1 MGSKISR
8 VLGDL
13 CGGSISA
20 LIMLCYAVGYGLVIF
35 SGSLERYASV
45 GISSLLIGVCLAGL
59 LIALW
64 SSQQFCIARPDS
76 NTAAILAVS
85 LASIGLDTRAK
96 GGSESAVIVTV
107 LMALTTT
114 LLMSG
119 VVAYGLGRL
128 HQGGLIQLAPFSVVA
143 GVLAA
148 SGFLVF
154 SEAFRVLMKHSLD
167 FSVLEVLRNT
177 PLIAVLPALGV
188 AIILLLSKRIRDH
201 FLGVPGAILLGTAG
215 FYGLAASAGLP
226 SGQLRA
232 LGMLLEPVSGVS
244 LSPHLAIPLDLVA
257 WQVIGSHVIELGAVV
272 VVALTETALA
282 HSETLYGDEGSAAK
296 LGGTTRLPGV
306 WASVLCLTIAIAFP
320 ALISFLPKPVLAGLL
335 LYLSGSM
342 LLKWAIGSRRR
353 LPPHE
358 YTLLLLI
365 LGATALTG
373 FLAGTLL
380 GLAAACVLFAWN
392 YGRVTCIKSSF
403 TGQSYRSRVRRT
415 VHDDKILAEHGA
427 STFGLSLQGY
437 LFFGTAQ
444 IIVNQVTEA
453 TRRTERRVIVIDM
466 QAVRGMDASALM
478 CFRKL
483 RQLCEPHRIDLVFAG
498 LDDKQRSLLRRCEV
512 LDKAEFD
519 FLDLDHALEWIET
532 RTLNEYS
539 GAPTEASLRKMLAP
553 HFRSQ
558 NLERLLFLLEPVVF
572 EPGEVVLTRGER
584 GDSLFF
590 IERGQLGVKLTSGN
604 GASVRLASYGPGTV
618 VGQQAFFTFGPQV
631 AQVMA
636 DAPTRAF
643 RLTRN
648 KLNELERTSPGAA
661 LELKTLVIQTLAR
674 RLSIATAEIGA
685 LTGLVRDSPRRGA
698 SVDNCG

>member
-1 MGSKISR
+1 MTTTRISR
-8 VLGDL
+8 ILGDL

-35 SGSLERYASV
+35 SGGLERYASV
-45 GISSLLIGVCLAGL
+45 GIPSLLVGVCLVGL
-59 LIALW
+59 LIAVW

-76 NTAAILAVS
+76 NTAAIRSVS
-85 LASIGLDTRAK
+85 LASIALDTRAK

-143 GVLAA
+143 GVIAA

-154 SEAFRVLMKHSLD
+154 SEAFRVFTRHSLD
-167 FSVLEVLRNT
+167 FSVLAVLRST

-188 AIILLLSKRIRDH
+188 PMVLLLSKRIRNH
-201 FLGVPGAILLGTAG
+201 FLGVPGAILLGTVG

-226 SGQLRA
+226 FGQLRA
-232 LGMLLEPVSGVS
+232 LGMLLEPASRVS
-244 LSPHLAIPLDLVA
+244 LPPHLTIPLDLVA

-272 VVALTETALA
+272 VVAFTETALA
-282 HSETLYGDEGSAAK
+282 HSETLYGGESSAVK
-296 LGGTTRLPGV
+296 PGGTTRLLGV
-306 WASVLCLTIAIAFP
+306 WASVLCLTIVIAFP

-335 LYLSGSM
+335 LYLGGSM
-342 LLKWAIGSRRR
+342 LLKWAIASRRR
-353 LPPHE
+353 LPLHE
-358 YTLLLLI
+358 YALLLLI

-373 FLAGTLL
+373 FLAGALL

-392 YGRVTCIKSSF
+392 YGRVTCIKSTF

-415 VHDDKILAEHGA
+415 VRDDKILAEHGA

-453 TRRTERRVIVIDM
+453 TRRMERRVIVIDM

-483 RQLCEPHRIDLVFAG
+483 RQLCEPHQIALVFAG
-498 LDDKQRSLLRRCEV
+498 LDDKQRDLLRRCEV

-532 RTLNEYS
+532 RTLNEFS

-558 NLERLLFLLEPVVF
+558 NLERLLFLLEPIVF

-604 GASVRLASYGPGTV
+604 GASVRL
-618 VGQQAFFTFGPQV
+618 
-631 AQVMA
+631 
-636 DAPTRAF
+636 
-643 RLTRN
+643 
-648 KLNELERTSPGAA
+648 
-661 LELKTLVIQTLAR
+661 
-674 RLSIATAEIGA
+674 
-685 LTGLVRDSPRRGA
+685 
-698 SVDNCG
+698 

>member
-1 MGSKISR
+1 
-8 VLGDL
+8 
-13 CGGSISA
+13 
-20 LIMLCYAVGYGLVIF
+20 MLCYAVGYGLMIF

-45 GISSLLIGVCLAGL
+45 GIPSLLVGVCFVGL
-59 LIALW
+59 IVALW

-96 GGSESAVIVTV
+96 GASESAVIVTV
-107 LMALTTT
+107 LMALSAT
-114 LLMSG
+114 LLVSG

-128 HQGGLIQLAPFSVVA
+128 HQGGLIQLAPFSVVG

-154 SEAFRVLMKHSLD
+154 SEAFRIVTNHSLD

-177 PLIAVLPALGV
+177 PLIAVLPALGT
-188 AIILLLSKRIRDH
+188 AIVLLLSKTIRGH
-201 FLGVPGAILLGTAG
+201 FLGVPGVILLGTVG

-226 SGQLRA
+226 TGQLRA
-232 LGMLLEPVSGVS
+232 LGMLLERVSSVS
-244 LSPHLAIPLDLVA
+244 LPAHLTIPLDVVA

-282 HSETLYGDEGSAAK
+282 HSETLYRDESNTVNASGP
-296 LGGTTRLPGV
+296 TRLLGV
-306 WASVLCLTIAIAFP
+306 WASVLCLTIVIAFP

-335 LYLSGSM
+335 LYLSVSM
-342 LLKWAIGSRRR
+342 LLEWVIASRRR
-353 LPPHE
+353 LPLHE

-365 LGATALTG
+365 LGATVLTG
-373 FLAGTLL
+373 FLAGALL
-380 GLAAACVLFAWN
+380 GLTAACVLFAWN
-392 YGRVTCIKSSF
+392 YGRVTCIKSAF

-415 VHDDKILAEHGA
+415 VRDDKILAEHGA

-444 IIVNQVTEA
+444 IIVDHVTEA
-453 TRRTERRVIVIDM
+453 TRQTERRVIVIDM

-483 RQLCEPHRIDLVFAG
+483 RQLCEPHKIALIFAG
-498 LDDKQRSLLRRCEV
+498 LGDKQRALLRRCEV

-519 FLDLDHALEWIET
+519 FVDLDHALEWIEA
-532 RTLNEYS
+532 RTLNEFS
-539 GAPTEASLRKMLAP
+539 DAPTEASLRKMLAP
-553 HFRSQ
+553 HFHSQ
-558 NLERLLFLLEPVVF
+558 NLERLLFLLESVVF
-572 EPGEVVLTRGER
+572 KPGEVVLNRDER

-590 IERGQLGVKLTSGN
+590 IERGQLGVKLASGN
-604 GASVRLASYGPGTV
+604 GESVRLASYGPGTL
-618 VGQQAFFTFGPQV
+618 VGQQAFFTFGSQP
-631 AQVMA
+631 AQVVA

-643 RLTRN
+643 RLTRH

-661 LELKTLVIQTLAR
+661 LELKTLVIQTLAT
-674 RLSIATAEIGA
+674 RLSIATAEIGV
-685 LTGLVRDSPRRGA
+685 LTG
-698 SVDNCG
+698 

>member
-1 MGSKISR
+1 MRSKISR

-13 CGGSISA
+13 RGGSVSA

-85 LASIGLDTRAK
+85 LASIGLDTRAN

-154 SEAFRVLMKHSLD
+154 SEAFRVLTKHSLD
-167 FSVLEVLRNT
+167 FSVLETLRNT

-188 AIILLLSKRIRDH
+188 AIVLLLSKRIRDH

-257 WQVIGSHVIELGAVV
+257 WQVIGRHVIELGAVV

-296 LGGTTRLPGV
+296 SGGTTRLPGV

-342 LLKWAIGSRRR
+342 LLKWAIRSRRR

-483 RQLCEPHRIDLVFAG
+483 RELCEPHQIALVFAG
-498 LDDKQRSLLRRCEV
+498 LDDKQRGLLRRCEV

-572 EPGEVVLTRGER
+572 EPGEVVLTRGAR

-604 GASVRLASYGPGTV
+604 GASVRLASYGPGTL
-618 VGQQAFFTFGPQV
+618 VGQQAFFTFGLQL

-661 LELKTLVIQTLAR
+661 LELKTLVIQTLAT
-674 RLSIATAEIGA
+674 RLSIATAEIGV
-685 LTGLVRDSPRRGA
+685 LTGLAKHSPRRGT
-698 SVDNCG
+698 SVDNC

>member
-1 MGSKISR
+1 
-8 VLGDL
+8 
-13 CGGSISA
+13 
-20 LIMLCYAVGYGLVIF
+20 MLCYAVGYGLMIF

-45 GISSLLIGVCLAGL
+45 GIPSLLVGVCLVGL
-59 LIALW
+59 VVALW

-96 GGSESAVIVTV
+96 GGSESAVIVTI
-107 LMALTTT
+107 LIALSAT
-114 LLMSG
+114 LLVSG

-128 HQGGLIQLAPFSVVA
+128 HQGGLIQLAPFSVVG

-154 SEAFRVLMKHSLD
+154 SEAFRIVTKHSLD

-177 PLIAVLPALGV
+177 PLIAILPALGI
-188 AIILLLSKRIRDH
+188 AIVLLLFKRIRGH
-201 FLGVPGAILLGTAG
+201 FLGVPGVILLGTVG

-226 SGQLRA
+226 TGQLRA
-232 LGMLLEPVSGVS
+232 LGMLLEPVSSVS
-244 LSPHLAIPLDLVA
+244 LPAHLTMPLDVVT

-282 HSETLYGDEGSAAK
+282 HSETLYRGESSTVKAS
-296 LGGTTRLPGV
+296 GTTRLLGA
-306 WASVLCLTIAIAFP
+306 WASVLCLTIVIAFP

-335 LYLSGSM
+335 LYLSVSM
-342 LLKWAIGSRRR
+342 LLEWVIASRRR
-353 LPPHE
+353 LPLHE

-365 LGATALTG
+365 LGATVLTG
-373 FLAGTLL
+373 FLAGALL
-380 GLAAACVLFAWN
+380 GLTAACVLFAWN
-392 YGRVTCIKSSF
+392 YGRVTCIKSAF

-415 VHDDKILAEHGA
+415 VRDDKILAEHGA

-444 IIVNQVTEA
+444 IIVNHVTEA
-453 TRRTERRVIVIDM
+453 TRQTERRVIVIDM
-466 QAVRGMDASALM
+466 QAVGGMDASALM

-483 RQLCEPHRIDLVFAG
+483 RQLCEPHQIALVFAG
-498 LDDKQRSLLRRCEV
+498 LDDKQRALLRRCEV

-519 FLDLDHALEWIET
+519 FVDLDHALEWIEA
-532 RTLNEYS
+532 RTLNEFS

-553 HFRSQ
+553 HFHSQ

-572 EPGEVVLTRGER
+572 EPGEVVLNRGER

-590 IERGQLGVKLTSGN
+590 IERGQLGVKLASGN
-604 GASVRLASYGPGTV
+604 GESVRLASYGPGTL
-618 VGQQAFFTFGPQV
+618 VGQQAFFTFGSQPGQV
-631 AQVMA
+631 VA

-643 RLTRN
+643 RLTRH
-648 KLNELERTSPGAA
+648 KLKELERTSPGAA
-661 LELKTLVIQTLAR
+661 LELKTLVIQTLAT
-674 RLSIATAEIGA
+674 RLSIATAEIGV
-685 LTGLVRDSPRRGA
+685 LTG
-698 SVDNCG
+698 

>member
-1 MGSKISR
+1 LQENKMTARISR

-20 LIMLCYAVGYGLVIF
+20 LIMLCYAVGFGLVIF

-45 GISSLLIGVCLAGL
+45 GIPSLLVGVCLVGL

-85 LASIGLDTRAK
+85 LAGIALDTRAK

-154 SEAFRVLMKHSLD
+154 SEAFRILTKHSLD

-188 AIILLLSKRIRDH
+188 PIVLLLSKRIRDH

-215 FYGLAASAGLP
+215 FYGLATSAGLP

-232 LGMLLEPVSGVS
+232 LGMLLEPVSRVS
-244 LSPHLAIPLDLVA
+244 LSPHLTMPLDLVA

-272 VVALTETALA
+272 VVAFTETALA
-282 HSETLYGDEGSAAK
+282 HSETLYGGESSAVK
-296 LGGTTRLPGV
+296 PGGTTRLLGV
-306 WASVLCLTIAIAFP
+306 WASVLCLTILIAFP

-342 LLKWAIGSRRR
+342 LLKWAIASRRR
-353 LPPHE
+353 LPVHE
-358 YTLLLLI
+358 YALLLLI

-373 FLAGTLL
+373 FLTGVLL

-392 YGRVTCIKSSF
+392 YGRVTCIKSTF

-415 VHDDKILAEHGA
+415 VRDDKILAEHGA

-483 RQLCEPHRIDLVFAG
+483 RELCEPHQIALVFAG
-498 LDDKQRSLLRRCEV
+498 LDDKQRDLLRRCEV

-532 RTLNEYS
+532 RTLNEFS
-539 GAPTEASLRKMLAP
+539 GAPTEASLRKMLAA

-572 EPGEVVLTRGER
+572 EPGEVVLTKGER

-604 GASVRLASYGPGTV
+604 GASVRLASYGPGTL
-618 VGQQAFFTFGPQV
+618 VGQQAFFTFGSQP
-631 AQVMA
+631 AQVIA

-661 LELKTLVIQTLAR
+661 LELKTLVIQTLAT
-674 RLSIATAEIGA
+674 RLSTATAEIGV
-685 LTGLVRDSPRRGA
+685 LTG
-698 SVDNCG
+698 

>member
-1 MGSKISR
+1 MTARILR
-8 VLGDL
+8 VLSDV

-20 LIMLCYAVGYGLVIF
+20 VIMLCYAVGYGLVIF
-35 SGSLERYASV
+35 SGSLERYVSI
-45 GISSLLIGVCLAGL
+45 GIPGLLVGVCLVGL
-59 LIALW
+59 VVALW

-85 LASIGLDTRAK
+85 LASIGLDTRTK

-107 LMALTTT
+107 LMALSAT
-114 LLMSG
+114 LLVIG
-119 VVAYGLGRL
+119 VVAYVLGRL
-128 HQGGLIQLAPFSVVA
+128 HQEGLMQLAPFSVVG

-154 SEAFRVLMKHSLD
+154 SEAFRIVTKHPLD

-177 PLIAVLPALGV
+177 PLIAILPALGI
-188 AIILLLSKRIRDH
+188 AIVLLLSKRIRDH

-226 SGQLRA
+226 TGQLRA
-232 LGMLLEPVSGVS
+232 LGVLLEPVSSIS
-244 LSPHLAIPLDLVA
+244 LPAHVTIPLDLVA

-282 HSETLYGDEGSAAK
+282 HSETLYGGESSTVKA
-296 LGGTTRLPGV
+296 GGTTRLLGV
-306 WASVLCLTIAIAFP
+306 WASVLCLTIVIAFP
-320 ALISFLPKPVLAGLL
+320 ALIGFLPKPVLAGLL

-342 LLKWAIGSRRR
+342 LLKWAIASRRR
-353 LPPHE
+353 LPLHE

-373 FLAGTLL
+373 FLAGALL
-380 GLAAACVLFAWN
+380 GLIAACVLFAWN
-392 YGRVTCIKSSF
+392 YGRVTCIKSAF
-403 TGQSYRSRVRRT
+403 TGLSYRSRVRRT
-415 VHDDKILAEHGA
+415 VRDDKILSEHGA

-444 IIVNQVTEA
+444 IIVNHVTEA
-453 TRRTERRVIVIDM
+453 RRQTERRVVVIDM
-466 QAVRGMDASALM
+466 QAVQGMDASALM
-478 CFRKL
+478 CFRRL
-483 RQLCEPHRIDLVFAG
+483 RQLCEPHQIALVFAG
-498 LDDKQRSLLRRCEV
+498 LDEKQRARLRRSEV
-512 LDKAEFD
+512 LDKPEFD
-519 FLDLDHALEWIET
+519 FVDLDHALEWIEA
-532 RTLNEYS
+532 RILNEFI
-539 GAPTEASLRKMLAP
+539 GAPTEASLRKMLAS
-553 HFRSQ
+553 HFRPQ

-590 IERGQLGVKLTSGN
+590 IERGQLGVKLASRN
-604 GASVRLASYGPGTV
+604 GESVRLASYGPGTL
-618 VGQQAFFTFGPQV
+618 VGQQAFFTFGSQL
-631 AQVMA
+631 AQVVA

-643 RLTRN
+643 RLTRH

-661 LELKTLVIQTLAR
+661 LELKTLVIQTLAT
-674 RLSIATAEIGA
+674 RLSIATAEIGV
-685 LTGLVRDSPRRGA
+685 LTG
-698 SVDNCG
+698 

>member
-1 MGSKISR
+1 MRSKISR

-13 CGGSISA
+13 RGGSVSA

-154 SEAFRVLMKHSLD
+154 SEAFRVLTKHSLD
-167 FSVLEVLRNT
+167 FSVLEALRNT

-188 AIILLLSKRIRDH
+188 PIILLLSKRIRDH

-296 LGGTTRLPGV
+296 SGGTTRLPGV

>member
-1 MGSKISR
+1 MTARVSR

-20 LIMLCYAVGYGLVIF
+20 LIMLCYAVGFGLVIF

-45 GISSLLIGVCLAGL
+45 GIPSLLVGVCLVGL

-85 LASIGLDTRAK
+85 LASIALDTRAK

-107 LMALTTT
+107 LMALITT

-154 SEAFRVLMKHSLD
+154 SEAFRVLTKHSLD
-167 FSVLEVLRNT
+167 FSVFEVLRNT
-177 PLIAVLPALGV
+177 PLVAVLPALGV
-188 AIILLLSKRIRDH
+188 PIVLLLSKRIRDH

-232 LGMLLEPVSGVS
+232 LGMLLEPVSMVS
-244 LSPHLAIPLDLVA
+244 LPPHLTIPLDLVA

-272 VVALTETALA
+272 VVAFTETALA
-282 HSETLYGDEGSAAK
+282 HSETLYGGESSAVK
-296 LGGTTRLPGV
+296 SGGTTRLLGV
-306 WASVLCLTIAIAFP
+306 WASVLCLTIVIAFP

-342 LLKWAIGSRRR
+342 LLKWAIASGRR
-353 LPPHE
+353 LPVHE
-358 YTLLLLI
+358 YALLLLI

-373 FLAGTLL
+373 FLAGVLL

-392 YGRVTCIKSSF
+392 YGRVTCIKSTF

-415 VHDDKILAEHGA
+415 VRDDKILAEHGA

-453 TRRTERRVIVIDM
+453 TRRTDRRVIVIDM

-483 RQLCEPHRIDLVFAG
+483 RQLCEPHQIALVFAG
-498 LDDKQRSLLRRCEV
+498 LDDKQRDLLRRCEV

-519 FLDLDHALEWIET
+519 FVDLDQALEWIET
-532 RTLNEYS
+532 RTLNEFS
-539 GAPTEASLRKMLAP
+539 GTPTEASLRKMLSP

-604 GASVRLASYGPGTV
+604 GASVRFASYGPGTL
-618 VGQQAFFTFGPQV
+618 VGQQAFFTFGSQP
-631 AQVMA
+631 AQVIA

-661 LELKTLVIQTLAR
+661 LELKTLVIQTLAT
-674 RLSIATAEIGA
+674 RLSIATAEIGV
-685 LTGLVRDSPRRGA
+685 LTG
-698 SVDNCG
+698 

>member
-13 CGGSISA
+13 SGGSISA

-85 LASIGLDTRAK
+85 LASIGLDTRAN

-107 LMALTTT
+107 LMAFTTT

-119 VVAYGLGRL
+119 MVAYGLGRL

-154 SEAFRVLMKHSLD
+154 SEAFRILTKHSLD

-177 PLIAVLPALGV
+177 PLVAVLPALGV
-188 AIILLLSKRIRDH
+188 SIVLLLSKRIRDH
-201 FLGVPGAILLGTAG
+201 FLGVPGAIILGTAG
-215 FYGLAASAGLP
+215 FYGLAQSAGLRF
-226 SGQLRA
+226 GQLRA
-232 LGMLLEPVSGVS
+232 LGMLLEPVSRAS
-244 LSPHLAIPLDLVA
+244 LPPQLTIPLDLVA

-272 VVALTETALA
+272 VVAFTETALA
-282 HSETLYGDEGSAAK
+282 HSEMLYGDEGSAAK
-296 LGGTTRLPGV
+296 SGGTTRLPGV
-306 WASVLCLTIAIAFP
+306 WASVLCLTIVITFP
-320 ALISFLPKPVLAGLL
+320 ALISLLPKPVLAGLL

-342 LLKWAIGSRRR
+342 LLKWAIASRRR
-353 LPPHE
+353 LPLHE

-373 FLAGTLL
+373 FLAGALL

-392 YGRVTCIKSSF
+392 YGRVTCIKSTF

-415 VHDDKILAEHGA
+415 VRDDKILAEHGP

-483 RQLCEPHRIDLVFAG
+483 RQLCEPHQIALVFAG

-519 FLDLDHALEWIET
+519 FLDLDQALEWIES
-532 RTLNEYS
+532 RTLNEFS

-604 GASVRLASYGPGTV
+604 GASVRLASYGPGTL
-618 VGQQAFFTFGPQV
+618 VGQQAFFTLGSQV

-643 RLTRN
+643 RLTRK

-661 LELKTLVIQTLAR
+661 LELKTLVIQTLAT
-674 RLSIATAEIGA
+674 RLSIATAEIGV
-685 LTGLVRDSPRRGA
+685 LTG
-698 SVDNCG
+698 

>member
-85 LASIGLDTRAK
+85 LASIGLDTRAN

-154 SEAFRVLMKHSLD
+154 SEAFRVLTKHSLD
-167 FSVLEVLRNT
+167 FSVLQALRNT

-188 AIILLLSKRIRDH
+188 PIILLLSKRIRDH

-296 LGGTTRLPGV
+296 SGGTTRLPGV

-532 RTLNEYS
+532 RTLSEFS

-604 GASVRLASYGPGTV
+604 GASVRLASYGPGTL
-618 VGQQAFFTFGPQV
+618 VGQQAFFTFGLQL

-661 LELKTLVIQTLAR
+661 LELKTLVIQTLAT
-674 RLSIATAEIGA
+674 RLSIATAEIGV
-685 LTGLVRDSPRRGA
+685 LTGLAKHSPRRGT
-698 SVDNCG
+698 SVDNC

>member
-13 CGGSISA
+13 SGGSISA

-64 SSQQFCIARPDS
+64 NSQQFCIARPDS

-85 LASIGLDTRAK
+85 LASIGLDTRAN

-128 HQGGLIQLAPFSVVA
+128 RQGGLIQLAPFSVVA

-154 SEAFRVLMKHSLD
+154 SEAFRILTRHSLD

-188 AIILLLSKRIRDH
+188 PIVLLLSKRIRDH

-215 FYGLAASAGLP
+215 FYALAALAGLP

-232 LGMLLEPVSGVS
+232 LGMLLEPVSRVS

-282 HSETLYGDEGSAAK
+282 HSETLYGDEGSAAGP
-296 LGGTTRLPGV
+296 GGTTRLPGV

-335 LYLSGSM
+335 LYLSSSM
-342 LLKWAIGSRRR
+342 LLKWAIASRRR
-353 LPPHE
+353 LPLHE

-365 LGATALTG
+365 LSATALTG
-373 FLAGTLL
+373 FLAGVLL

-392 YGRVTCIKSSF
+392 YGRVTCIKSTF

-483 RQLCEPHRIDLVFAG
+483 RQLCEPHQIALVFAG

-519 FLDLDHALEWIET
+519 FLDLDQALEWIET

-604 GASVRLASYGPGTV
+604 GACVRLASYGPGTL

-631 AQVMA
+631 AQVIA

-648 KLNELERTSPGAA
+648 KLNELERTSPAAA
-661 LELKTLVIQTLAR
+661 LELKTLVIQTLAA
-674 RLSIATAEIGA
+674 RLSIATAEIGV
-685 LTGLVRDSPRRGA
+685 LTG
-698 SVDNCG
+698 

>member
-1 MGSKISR
+1 MRSRISR

-154 SEAFRVLMKHSLD
+154 SEAFRVLTKHSLD
-167 FSVLEVLRNT
+167 FSVLQALRNT

-188 AIILLLSKRIRDH
+188 PIILLLSKRIRDH

-232 LGMLLEPVSGVS
+232 LGMLLEPVSRVS

-296 LGGTTRLPGV
+296 PGGTTRLPGV

-648 KLNELERTSPGAA
+648 KMNELERTSPGAA
-661 LELKTLVIQTLAR
+661 LELKTLVIQTLAT
-674 RLSIATAEIGA
+674 RLSIATAEIGV
-685 LTGLVRDSPRRGA
+685 LTGLAKHSPRRGT
-698 SVDNCG
+698 SVDNC